1 MSALKRAALA
11 LVTAGVA
18 SSFVPTATAVV
29 NGEDAP
35 RNAATE
41 AAVAIFMPDNT
52 LCSGTLV
59 DNNWILTAAHCFN
72 DKQGGN
78 TKHLDQINVFAS
90 GMELNNGVAY
100 YDKDTLN
107 ARLSNSLSYSD
118 VNISYPSDNTDLALV
133 RLPQAVPGVKPAPI
147 ADKHADAGAQAYS
160 VGWGNDSRP
169 EKNGQ
174 HLKGAPA
181 TVSTYHH
188 ASDSARIDWGDLKK
202 YSDGMYYLSK
212 YEQGYLREGDS
223 GGPLIIDG
231 KVAGVL
237 SAYVTASD
245 GEEIDGQYASHS
257 SVADNYKWIQDTI
270 SKDDTTNLVDVSFDT
285 EADNS
290 KKIPFTITNKGTDT
304 VSKVNIEVLGESDI
318 AGAKVVVDGK
328 EKDIADYTVTW
339 ADVDKPDGS
348 GKYESVPEGAR
359 PVTGMFDV
367 SIKPGES
374 VSGYVDMA
382 NAADGKYRLLGYAVP
397 GFRPQNLP
405 IQGSLDCAAGSVIG
419 CVPVAYSAAEGSS
432 SDKTAPVED
441 TPAEPPVNGEDTPS
455 EGEDTPADPSDN
467 TDVPA
472 DPSDTPV
479 DPSEDIDV
487 PADPSDNPAEP
498 SVDGEDTPS
507 DPSDGD
513 TGSVPDNMGEVVVP
527 DDSVDGTAAPKPGNV
542 DSGSVDNESVDSSDR
557 GESPVQGEDSRVVED
572 PEQVDS
578 TRPAASQRVLA
589 DTGVKSVAGLLG
601 MGLAVIAVGVAFVV
615 RRRA

>member
-18 SSFVPTATAVV
+18 SSFVPNATAVV

-35 RNAATE
+35 RNPATE
-41 AAVAIFMPDNT
+41 AAVAIFMPNNT

-72 DKQGGN
+72 DDQGEN
-78 TKHLDQINVFAS
+78 VNHLDQINVFAT

-100 YDKDTLN
+100 YDNDTLN
-107 ARLSNSLSYSD
+107 AQLSNSLSYSGVD
-118 VNISYPSDNTDLALV
+118 ISYPSDNTDLALV
-133 RLPQAVPGVKPAPI
+133 HLPQAVPGVKPAPI

-174 HLKGAPA
+174 RLKGAPA
-181 TVSTYHH
+181 TVSAYHH
-188 ASDSARIDWGDLKK
+188 ASDSTRIDWGDLKK

-223 GGPLIIDG
+223 GGPLIVDG

-270 SKDDTTNLVDVSFDT
+270 SKDDATNLVDVSFDT
-285 EADNS
+285 KADNS
-290 KKIPFTITNKGTDT
+290 KKIPFTVTNKGSDT

-348 GKYESVPEGAR
+348 GKYEAVPEGAR

-367 SIKPGES
+367 TIKPGES

-419 CVPVAYSAAEGSS
+419 CVPVTYSAAEGSS
-432 SDKTAPVED
+432 SDKTGPVED
-441 TPAEPPVNGEDTPS
+441 AS
-455 EGEDTPADPSDN
+455 
-467 TDVPA
+467 A

-479 DPSEDIDV
+479 DPSDTSADPSEGENT

-498 SVDGEDTPS
+498 PVDGEDTPS
-507 DPSDGD
+507 DPSDGGA
-513 TGSVPDNMGEVVVP
+513 GSVPDNMGEVVVP
-527 DDSVDGTAAPKPGNV
+527 DDSVDGAESPEPGNV
-542 DSGSVDNESVDSSDR
+542 DSGSVDNGSVDSSDR
-557 GESPVQGEDSRVVED
+557 GESSVHGEDNRVVEN

-601 MGLAVIAVGVAFVV
+601 MGLAVIAVGVTFAV

>member
-18 SSFVPTATAVV
+18 SSFVPNATAVV

-41 AAVAIFMPDNT
+41 AAVAIFMPNNT

-72 DKQGGN
+72 DDQGEN
-78 TKHLDQINVFAS
+78 VNHLDKINVFAT

-100 YDKDTLN
+100 YDNDTLN
-107 ARLSNSLSYSD
+107 AQLSNSLSYNGVD
-118 VNISYPSDNTDLALV
+118 ISYPSDNTDLALV
-133 RLPQAVPGVKPAPI
+133 HLPQAVPGVKPAPI

-188 ASDSARIDWGDLKK
+188 ASDSTRIDWGDLKK

-223 GGPLIIDG
+223 GGPLIVDG

-237 SAYVTASD
+237 SAYVTATD

-270 SKDDTTNLVDVSFDT
+270 SKDDATNLVDVSFDT
-285 EADNS
+285 KADNS
-290 KKIPFTITNKGTDT
+290 KKIPFTITNKGSDA

-367 SIKPGES
+367 NIKPGES

-432 SDKTAPVED
+432 SDKTGPVED
-441 TPAEPPVNGEDTPS
+441 TPAEPPVNGEDTP
-455 EGEDTPADPSDN
+455 
-467 TDVPA
+467 A
-472 DPSDTPV
+472 DPSDTSVDPSDTPT
-479 DPSEDIDV
+479 DPSEDTDV

-498 SVDGEDTPS
+498 PVDGEDTPS
-507 DPSDGD
+507 DPSDGG
-513 TGSVPDNMGEVVVP
+513 TGSVPDNMGEIVVP
-527 DDSVDGTAAPKPGNV
+527 DDSVDGAESPEPGDV
-542 DSGSVDNESVDSSDR
+542 DSGSVENGSVDSSDR
-557 GESPVQGEDSRVVED
+557 GESPVQGEDNGVVEN

-589 DTGVKSVAGLLG
+589 DTGVKSMAGLLG
-601 MGLAVIAVGVAFVV
+601 MGLAVIAVGVTFVV

>member
-41 AAVAIFMPDNT
+41 AAVAIFMPNNT

-72 DKQGGN
+72 DDQGGN
-78 TKHLDQINVFAS
+78 VDHLDKINVFAS

-100 YDKDTLN
+100 YDNDTLN
-107 ARLSNSLSYSD
+107 AQLSNSLSYSGVD
-118 VNISYPSDNTDLALV
+118 ISYPSDNTDLALV

-147 ADKHADAGAQAYS
+147 ADKHADAGEQAYS

-169 EKNGQ
+169 ENNGQ

-181 TVSTYHH
+181 TISAYHH

-202 YSDGMYYLSK
+202 YSNGMYYLSK

-223 GGPLIIDG
+223 GGALIIDG

-285 EADNS
+285 KADTS

-348 GKYESVPEGAR
+348 GKYESAPEGAR
-359 PVTGMFDV
+359 PVTGMFGV

-405 IQGSLDCAAGSVIG
+405 IQGSLDCAAESVIG

-455 EGEDTPADPSDN
+455 EGEDTPADPSD
-467 TDVPA
+467 A
-472 DPSDTPV
+472 PV
-479 DPSEDIDV
+479 DPSEGTDA
-487 PADPSDNPAEP
+487 PADPSENPAEP
-498 SVDGEDTPS
+498 PVGGEDTPS
-507 DPSDGD
+507 DPSDGG
-513 TGSVPDNMGEVVVP
+513 TGTVPDNMGEVVIP
-527 DDSVDGTAAPKPGNV
+527 NDSVDDAEVPEPGNG
-542 DSGSVDNESVDSSDR
+542 DSGSVDGGSVDSSGR
-557 GESPVQGEDSRVVED
+557 GESSVQGEDTRVVED

>member
-18 SSFVPTATAVV
+18 SSFVPNATAVV

-41 AAVAIFMPDNT
+41 AAVAIFMPNNT

-72 DKQGGN
+72 DDQGEN
-78 TKHLDQINVFAS
+78 VNHLDKINVFAT

-100 YDKDTLN
+100 YDNDTLN
-107 ARLSNSLSYSD
+107 AQLSNSLSYSGVD
-118 VNISYPSDNTDLALV
+118 ISYPSDNTDLALV
-133 RLPQAVPGVKPAPI
+133 HLPQAVPGVKPAPI

-169 EKNGQ
+169 ENNGQ

-188 ASDSARIDWGDLKK
+188 ASDSTRIDWGDLKK

-223 GGPLIIDG
+223 GGPLIVDG

-237 SAYVTASD
+237 SAYVTATD

-270 SKDDTTNLVDVSFDT
+270 SKDDATNLVDVSFDT
-285 EADNS
+285 KADNS
-290 KKIPFTITNKGTDT
+290 KKIPFTITNKGADA

-367 SIKPGES
+367 NIKPGES

-405 IQGSLDCAAGSVIG
+405 IQGSLDCAEGSVIG
-419 CVPVAYSAAEGSS
+419 CVPVAYSAAEGSF
-432 SDKTAPVED
+432 SDKTGPVED
-441 TPAEPPVNGEDTPS
+441 TPAEPPVNGEDTP
-455 EGEDTPADPSDN
+455 
-467 TDVPA
+467 A

-479 DPSEDIDV
+479 DPSDTPTGPSEDIDV

-498 SVDGEDTPS
+498 PVDGEDTPS

-513 TGSVPDNMGEVVVP
+513 TGSVPDNMGEIVVP
-527 DDSVDGTAAPKPGNV
+527 DDSVDGAESPEPGDV
-542 DSGSVDNESVDSSDR
+542 DSGSVENGSVDSSDHS
-557 GESPVQGEDSRVVED
+557 ESPVQGEDNRVVEN

-589 DTGVKSVAGLLG
+589 DTGVKSMAGLLG
-601 MGLAVIAVGVAFVV
+601 MGLAVIAVGVTFAV

>member
-18 SSFVPTATAVV
+18 SSFVPNATAVV

-41 AAVAIFMPDNT
+41 AAVAIFMPNNT

-72 DKQGGN
+72 DDQGEN
-78 TKHLDQINVFAS
+78 VNHLDKINVFAT

-100 YDKDTLN
+100 YDNDTLN
-107 ARLSNSLSYSD
+107 AQLSNSLSYSGVD
-118 VNISYPSDNTDLALV
+118 ISYPSDNTDLALV
-133 RLPQAVPGVKPAPI
+133 HLPQAVPGVKPAPI

-169 EKNGQ
+169 ENNGQ

-188 ASDSARIDWGDLKK
+188 ASDSTRIDWGDLKK

-223 GGPLIIDG
+223 GGPLIVDG

-237 SAYVTASD
+237 SAYVTATD

-270 SKDDTTNLVDVSFDT
+270 SKDDATNLVDVSFDT
-285 EADNS
+285 KADNS
-290 KKIPFTITNKGTDT
+290 KKIPFTITNKGADA

-328 EKDIADYTVTW
+328 EKGIADYTVTW

-367 SIKPGES
+367 NIKPGES

-405 IQGSLDCAAGSVIG
+405 IQGSLDCAEGSVIG

-432 SDKTAPVED
+432 SDKTGPVED
-441 TPAEPPVNGEDTPS
+441 TPAEPPVNGEDTP
-455 EGEDTPADPSDN
+455 
-467 TDVPA
+467 A

-479 DPSEDIDV
+479 DPSDTPTGPSEDIDV

-498 SVDGEDTPS
+498 PVDGEDTPS

-513 TGSVPDNMGEVVVP
+513 TGSVPDNMGEIVVP
-527 DDSVDGTAAPKPGNV
+527 DDSVDGAESPEPGDV
-542 DSGSVDNESVDSSDR
+542 DSGSVENGSVDSSDHS
-557 GESPVQGEDSRVVED
+557 ESPVQGEDNRVVEN

-589 DTGVKSVAGLLG
+589 DTGVKSMAGLLG
-601 MGLAVIAVGVAFVV
+601 MGLAVIAVGVTFAV

>member
-18 SSFVPTATAVV
+18 SSFVPNATAVV

-41 AAVAIFMPDNT
+41 AAVAIFMPNNT

-72 DKQGGN
+72 DDQGEN
-78 TKHLDQINVFAS
+78 VNHLDKINVFAT

-100 YDKDTLN
+100 YDNDTLN
-107 ARLSNSLSYSD
+107 AQLSNSLSYSGVD
-118 VNISYPSDNTDLALV
+118 ISYPSDNTDLALV
-133 RLPQAVPGVKPAPI
+133 HLPQAVPGVKPAPI

-169 EKNGQ
+169 ENNGQ

-188 ASDSARIDWGDLKK
+188 ASDSTRIDWGDLKK

-223 GGPLIIDG
+223 GGPLIVDG

-237 SAYVTASD
+237 SAYVTATD

-270 SKDDTTNLVDVSFDT
+270 SKDDATNLVDVSFDT
-285 EADNS
+285 KADNS
-290 KKIPFTITNKGTDT
+290 KKIPFTITNKGADA

-367 SIKPGES
+367 NIKPGES

-405 IQGSLDCAAGSVIG
+405 IQGSLDCAEGSVIG

-432 SDKTAPVED
+432 SDKTGPVED
-441 TPAEPPVNGEDTPS
+441 TPAEPPVNGEDTP
-455 EGEDTPADPSDN
+455 
-467 TDVPA
+467 A

-479 DPSEDIDV
+479 DPSDTPTGPSEDIDV

-498 SVDGEDTPS
+498 PVDGEDTPS

-513 TGSVPDNMGEVVVP
+513 TGSVPDNMGEIVVP
-527 DDSVDGTAAPKPGNV
+527 DDSVDGAESPEPGDV
-542 DSGSVDNESVDSSDR
+542 DSGSVENGSVDSSDHS
-557 GESPVQGEDSRVVED
+557 ESPVQGEDNRVVEN

-589 DTGVKSVAGLLG
+589 DTGVKSMAGLLG
-601 MGLAVIAVGVAFVV
+601 MGLAVIAVGVTFAV

>member
-18 SSFVPTATAVV
+18 SSFVPNATAVV

-41 AAVAIFMPDNT
+41 AAVAIFMPNNT

-72 DKQGGN
+72 DDQGEN
-78 TKHLDQINVFAS
+78 VNHLDKINVFAT

-100 YDKDTLN
+100 YDNDTLN
-107 ARLSNSLSYSD
+107 AQLSNSLSYSGVD
-118 VNISYPSDNTDLALV
+118 ISYPSDNTDLALV
-133 RLPQAVPGVKPAPI
+133 HLPQAVPGVKPAPI

-169 EKNGQ
+169 ENNGQ

-188 ASDSARIDWGDLKK
+188 ASDSTRIDWGDLKK

-223 GGPLIIDG
+223 GGPLIVDG

-237 SAYVTASD
+237 SAYVTATD

-270 SKDDTTNLVDVSFDT
+270 SKDDATNLVDVSFDT
-285 EADNS
+285 KADNS
-290 KKIPFTITNKGTDT
+290 KKIPFTITNKGSDA

-367 SIKPGES
+367 NIKPGES

-432 SDKTAPVED
+432 SDKTGPVED
-441 TPAEPPVNGEDTPS
+441 TPAEPPVNGEDTP
-455 EGEDTPADPSDN
+455 
-467 TDVPA
+467 A
-472 DPSDTPV
+472 DPSDTSVDPSDTPT
-479 DPSEDIDV
+479 DPSEDTDV

-498 SVDGEDTPS
+498 PVDGEDTPS
-507 DPSDGD
+507 DPSDGG
-513 TGSVPDNMGEVVVP
+513 TGSVPDNMGEIVVP
-527 DDSVDGTAAPKPGNV
+527 DDSVDGAESPEPGDV
-542 DSGSVDNESVDSSDR
+542 DSGSVENGSVDSSDR
-557 GESPVQGEDSRVVED
+557 GESPVQGEDNGVVEN

-589 DTGVKSVAGLLG
+589 DTGVKSMAGLLG
-601 MGLAVIAVGVAFVV
+601 MGLAVIAVGVTFVV

>member
-18 SSFVPTATAVV
+18 SSFVPNATAVV

-41 AAVAIFMPDNT
+41 AAVAIFMPNNT

-72 DKQGGN
+72 DDQGEN
-78 TKHLDQINVFAS
+78 VNHLDKINVFAT

-100 YDKDTLN
+100 YDNDTLN
-107 ARLSNSLSYSD
+107 AQLSNSLSYNGVD
-118 VNISYPSDNTDLALV
+118 ISYPSDNTDLALV
-133 RLPQAVPGVKPAPI
+133 HLPQAVPGVKPAPI

-188 ASDSARIDWGDLKK
+188 ASDSTRIDWGDLKK

-223 GGPLIIDG
+223 GGPLIVDG

-237 SAYVTASD
+237 SAYVTATD

-270 SKDDTTNLVDVSFDT
+270 SKDDATNLVDVSFDT
-285 EADNS
+285 KADNS
-290 KKIPFTITNKGTDT
+290 KKIPFTITNKGSDA

-367 SIKPGES
+367 NIKPGES

-432 SDKTAPVED
+432 SDKTGPVED
-441 TPAEPPVNGEDTPS
+441 TPADPSDTPADPS
-455 EGEDTPADPSDN
+455 EGEDTPADPSD
-467 TDVPA
+467 TPA
-472 DPSDTPV
+472 DPSEDT
-479 DPSEDIDV
+479 DV

-498 SVDGEDTPS
+498 PVDGEDAPS

-513 TGSVPDNMGEVVVP
+513 TGSVPDNMGEIVVP
-527 DDSVDGTAAPKPGNV
+527 DDSVDGAESPEPGDV
-542 DSGSVDNESVDSSDR
+542 DSGSVENGSVDSSDR
-557 GESPVQGEDSRVVED
+557 GESPVQGEDNGVVEN

-589 DTGVKSVAGLLG
+589 DTGVKSMAGLLG
-601 MGLAVIAVGVAFVV
+601 MGLAVIAVGVTFVV

>member
-18 SSFVPTATAVV
+18 SSFVPNATAVV

-41 AAVAIFMPDNT
+41 AAVAIFMPNNT

-72 DKQGGN
+72 DDQGEN
-78 TKHLDQINVFAS
+78 VNHLDKINVFAT

-100 YDKDTLN
+100 YDNDTLN
-107 ARLSNSLSYSD
+107 AQLSNSLSYNGVD
-118 VNISYPSDNTDLALV
+118 ISYPSDNTDLALV
-133 RLPQAVPGVKPAPI
+133 HLPQAVPGVKPAPI

-188 ASDSARIDWGDLKK
+188 ASDSTRIDWGDLKK

-223 GGPLIIDG
+223 GGPLIVDG

-237 SAYVTASD
+237 SAYVTATD

-270 SKDDTTNLVDVSFDT
+270 SKDDATNLVDVSFDT
-285 EADNS
+285 KADNS
-290 KKIPFTITNKGTDT
+290 KKIPFTITNKGSDA

-348 GKYESVPEGAR
+348 GKYEPVPEGAR

-367 SIKPGES
+367 NIKPGES

-432 SDKTAPVED
+432 SDKTGPAED
-441 TPAEPPVNGEDTPS
+441 TPAEPPVNGEDTP
-455 EGEDTPADPSDN
+455 
-467 TDVPA
+467 A

-479 DPSEDIDV
+479 DPSDTPADPSEDTDA

-498 SVDGEDTPS
+498 PVDGEDTPS
-507 DPSDGD
+507 DPSDNGA
-513 TGSVPDNMGEVVVP
+513 GSVPDNMGEIVVP
-527 DDSVDGTAAPKPGNV
+527 DDSVDGAESPEPGDV
-542 DSGSVDNESVDSSDR
+542 DSGSIENGSVDSSDR
-557 GESPVQGEDSRVVED
+557 GESPVQGEDNGVVEN

-589 DTGVKSVAGLLG
+589 DTGVKSMAGLLG
-601 MGLAVIAVGVAFVV
+601 MGLAVIAVGVTFVV

>member
-18 SSFVPTATAVV
+18 SSFVPNATAVV

-41 AAVAIFMPDNT
+41 AAVAIFMPNNT

-72 DKQGGN
+72 DDQGEN
-78 TKHLDQINVFAS
+78 VNHLDKINVFAT

-100 YDKDTLN
+100 YDNDTLN
-107 ARLSNSLSYSD
+107 AQLSNSLSYSGVD
-118 VNISYPSDNTDLALV
+118 ISYPSDNTDLALV
-133 RLPQAVPGVKPAPI
+133 HLPQAVPGVKPAPI

-169 EKNGQ
+169 ENNGQ

-188 ASDSARIDWGDLKK
+188 ASDSTRIDWGDLKK

-223 GGPLIIDG
+223 GGPLIVDG

-237 SAYVTASD
+237 SAYVTATD

-270 SKDDTTNLVDVSFDT
+270 SKDDATNLVDVSFDT
-285 EADNS
+285 KADNS
-290 KKIPFTITNKGTDT
+290 KKIPFTITNKGADA

-367 SIKPGES
+367 NIKPGES

-405 IQGSLDCAAGSVIG
+405 IQGSLDCAEGSVIG

-432 SDKTAPVED
+432 SDKTGPVED
-441 TPAEPPVNGEDTPS
+441 TPAEPPVNGEDTP
-455 EGEDTPADPSDN
+455 
-467 TDVPA
+467 A

-479 DPSEDIDV
+479 DPSDTPTGPSEDIDV

-498 SVDGEDTPS
+498 PVDGEDTPS

-513 TGSVPDNMGEVVVP
+513 TGSVPDNMGEIVVP
-527 DDSVDGTAAPKPGNV
+527 DDSVDGAESPEPGDV
-542 DSGSVDNESVDSSDR
+542 DSGSVENGSVDSSDHS
-557 GESPVQGEDSRVVED
+557 ESPVQGEDNRVVEN

-589 DTGVKSVAGLLG
+589 DTGVKSMAGLLG